1 MLQSLMRRFRE
12 SDNARDSQ
20 RSGRPRVPSGQQ
32 HNHRRLMHLQDRFQT
47 SSLTASSIHGLRSIS
62 FRTIRNIFRDR
73 HIRPRRS
80 AIHPMLLSRH
90 CVFEIQK
97 KDWANILLTDES
109 RFHLDS
115 IDGRFRVYRRVG
127 ERYAETS
134 VIQRPSFCGSSV
146 MVWEG
151 ITERYRISLEAVA
164 GNITRLNYRD
174 TIVQRCVILYIH
186 VQANN
191 VTS

>member
-1 MLQSLMRRFRE
+1 MRRFRE

-20 RSGRPRVPSGQQ
+20 RSGRPCVPSGQQ
-32 HNHRRLMHLQDRFQT
+32 HNHIRLVHLRDRFQT

-62 FRTIRNIFRDR
+62 FRIIRNRFRDR

-97 KDWANILLTDES
+97 KGWANILLTDES

-134 VIQRPSFCGSSV
+134 VIQRSSFGGGSG
-146 MVWEG
+146 MVWGG

-164 GNITRLNYRD
+164 GNLTRISYRD
-174 TIVQRCVILYIH
+174 AIV
-186 VQANN
+186 
-191 VTS
+191 

>member
-1 MLQSLMRRFRE
+1 MRRFRE

-32 HNHRRLMHLQDRFQT
+32 HNHIRLVHLRDRFQT
-47 SSLTASSIHGLRSIS
+47 SSLTASSIQGLRSIS
-62 FRTIRNIFRDR
+62 FRTICNRFRDR

-134 VIQRPSFCGSSV
+134 LFNVHRFV
-146 MVWEG
+146 
-151 ITERYRISLEAVA
+151 EAVLWCGEA
-164 GNITRLNYRD
+164 
-174 TIVQRCVILYIH
+174 
-186 VQANN
+186 
-191 VTS
+191 